1 MSERVNAFANLKDV
15 PVFEVKS
22 KPDKP
27 VAKDAADRM
36 ADDNG
41 FLSRQPRKASA
52 APVRKRR
59 VYRTGRN
66 RNFSLKATN
75 EAVERFYK
83 IADERKITLGALL
96 ELALDAL
103 DGTGGRT
110 SSYSAGG

>member
-1 MSERVNAFANLKDV
+1 MSERVNAFATLKEP

-22 KPDKP
+22 KAEKP
-27 VAKDAADRM
+27 IPNDAVDRI

-41 FLSRQPRKASA
+41 FPSRQARKTVP
-52 APVRKRR
+52 APMRKRR

-66 RNFSLKATN
+66 RNFSMKATS

-83 IADERKITLGALL
+83 IADERKLTLGALL

-103 DGTGGRT
+103 EQAGTSGR
-110 SSYSAGG
+110 